1 MESSSSGDIY
11 ASTIVSFSFAFEQ
24 ARDFTELTT
33 NFFNHFVSSF
43 TNGFH
48 GHSAEY
54 ERKGCTDEQTNQSYG
69 VQEVDGFQTNN
80 LCISGEQ
87 CQCGQSCG
95 TDSKTFTDS
104 SGGVTYGVK
113 FVSDFT
119 NFVGEFGHFCDTT
132 SVVSDRTISVYCYG
146 QTSGGEHTNCSQG
159 DTKQAHLGVLSAAHG
174 EEGKDYTDADE
185 YHRQEAGIHT
195 YSQTGD
201 DGGCR
206 TSFRLLSD
214 FLNRTVISRSV
225 NFGDFTDSQTA
236 NQTRSDGNESSHA
249 TEDGGRQVPSSSN
262 YKDTTNIGAV
272 VKSSLRIGGFAV
284 TSKYYADDG
293 SNDTSQG
300 KHEYEFNAFATGIC
314 NSTEGDSRDDCTNI
328 GFEQVSTHTS
338 NVAYVIAYVVSD
350 GSRVTRIVFR
360 DTSFYFTYQVSAYV
374 SSFGVDTAA
383 NTSEQCD
390 RRCTQTEAGY
400 NVNVAK
406 QHVSYSNTG
415 DAQANYAQA
424 HYSAAGESD
433 FQSFRHAM
441 TSSFSSTNVSFGC
454 NRHTNV
460 ACADGEDCACDEA
473 NSSQRR
479 EECSDY
485 ACNYSNENCQVFV
498 LTVQE
503 SHSAFVDIAC
513 NFLHTSVTSAS
524 FCDTAAEHQSECQ
537 CSNTNNDGSH

>member
-1 MESSSSGDIY
+1 M
-11 ASTIVSFSFAFEQ
+11 
-24 ARDFTELTT
+24 
-33 NFFNHFVSSF
+33 
-43 TNGFH
+43 
-48 GHSAEY
+48 
-54 ERKGCTDEQTNQSYG
+54 
-69 VQEVDGFQTNN
+69 
-80 LCISGEQ
+80 
-87 CQCGQSCG
+87 
-95 TDSKTFTDS
+95 
-104 SGGVTYGVK
+104 
-113 FVSDFT
+113 
-119 NFVGEFGHFCDTT
+119 GEFGHFCDTT

-146 QTSGGEHTNCSQG
+146 QTSGGKHTYCSQS
-159 DTKQAHLGVLSAAHG
+159 DTEQTHLGVLSAAHG
-174 EEGKDYTDADE
+174 EEGKDYAYADE
-185 YHRQEAGIHT
+185 NHRPEARVHT
-195 YSQTGD
+195 YCQTGD
-201 DGGCR
+201 DGGSR

-214 FLNRTVISRSV
+214 FLNRTIISRSV
-225 NFGDFTDSQTA
+225 NFGDFTNCQTA
-236 NQTRSDGNESSHA
+236 EQASSDSNESVHG
-249 TEDGGRQVPSSSN
+249 TEDGSGQPPSSTDYQYAANVS
-262 YKDTTNIGAV
+262 TI
-272 VKSSLRIGGFAV
+272 VKSSLGISGFAV

-293 SNDTSQG
+293 SYDTSQCE
-300 KHEYEFNAFATGIC
+300 HEYEFNAFATGIC
-314 NSTEGDSRDDCTNI
+314 NCTKGDSGDDCTNI

-390 RRCTQTEAGY
+390 GRCTQTETGY
-400 NVNVAK
+400 DVNIAK
-406 QHVSYSNTG
+406 QHISYSNTG

-424 HYSAAGESD
+424 HYSAARESD
-433 FQSFRHAM
+433 FQCFRHAM

-513 NFLHTSVTSAS
+513 NFLHTSITSAS
-524 FCDTAAEHQSECQ
+524 FCDTAAEHKSECQ